1 MAVDGVETL
10 ERVVAEF
17 ASPENEHKMVM
28 DLITTLHQNVIPTR
42 RPVVKKF
49 LMAKLKKYSSS
60 STSRQVQREIL
71 PMWLLLAEF
80 SNTMDIQK
88 VLDNV
93 SHLYQDYLPFYHAY
107 INELVRL
114 GNEERAKE
122 MAFKCKINCRLSDE
136 EMAKEFPMFVQQ
148 EDDDVT
154 SVLFDATIL
163 SRQNKHKLIAEVT
176 IHENALEEEEDS
188 DEDTITTMRPQL
200 NVQVAKPK
208 DDSVVLPR
216 ASNDVSIKQIVD
228 CYKTKH
234 GQTGSFIASFIC
246 SQLADQLDE
255 MVKKGRVVIN
265 LNPDNVVVTES
276 IPADDEPKGQ
286 ILHPIVK
293 VCQHSAS
300 DPGKENQN
308 RMTVEFLKI
317 AGWLLFGAEFQI
329 TENDGEKVSDHPIP
343 RRHFD
348 RNVWVQLFGSLL
360 NNESEEKVDWNS
372 TAELLRTNFISEAEK
387 NRFTWKTS
395 VNDFNEILTS
405 NLNSSF

>member
-17 ASPENEHKMVM
+17 ATPENEHKMVM
-28 DLITTLHQNVIPTR
+28 DLITMLHQNVIPTR

-114 GNEERAKE
+114 GNEEKAKE
-122 MAFKCKINCRLSDE
+122 MSLKCKINCRLSDE
-136 EMAKEFPMFVQQ
+136 EMLKEFPMFVQQ

-163 SRQNKHKLIAEVT
+163 SQQNKHKFMSEVT
-176 IHENALEEEEDS
+176 IHEDALEEDEDS

-200 NVQVAKPK
+200 NFQVVEPK
-208 DDSVVLPR
+208 DDSVVLCR
-216 ASNDVSIKQIVD
+216 ASNEISVKQIVD
-228 CYKTKH
+228 CYETKR

-255 MVKKGRVVIN
+255 IIKKGRVVIN
-265 LNPDNVVVTES
+265 LNLENVVVTGR
-276 IPADDEPKGQ
+276 IPEDDEPKGQ

-293 VCQHSAS
+293 VCQHSTN

-308 RMTVEFLKI
+308 RMTVAFLKI

-329 TENDGEKVSDHPIP
+329 TENDGEKVSDRPIP

-348 RNVWVQLFGSLL
+348 RNVWVRLFRSLL
-360 NNESEEKVDWNS
+360 NNKSEEKVDWNS

-387 NRFTWKTS
+387 NRFTWAKS
-395 VNDFNEILTS
+395 VDDFNEILTS
-405 NLNSSF
+405 NLNTSF